1 MSKGKAKI
9 DSSEGVALPEFRSLR
24 SRKRKCPSNE
34 LSLTQ
39 EIQLTLLTS
48 RECATIRNQQD
59 QAAELSYLTKQDFS
73 TEKKHAE
80 ENVKAAEQQEPTTV
94 IHPKNYFQL
103 QRCAINPENYTN
115 KTGNEEIT
123 PQDINSPPCQTHTDQ
138 YQLLTSDI
146 GRGSFEADMEEQLG
160 ANPNS
165 HCNLERNAKT
175 SQEESTTFMDD
186 VREVTKDLAAGPPT
200 EKKRRMGMSGLTEKE
215 RSPFLQTQKR
225 EIGQDEAEIAKLEIC
240 SVTEQSEAEMKLQSS
255 HCEADNRTGTEVSV
269 TVAIQNGTT
278 TLCYPICSGGKSW
291 EAERSTEIGLEKTD
305 EPKSDPPAEGK
316 VEEQLGNLEHQEFKG
331 SSAEIMNRDAE
342 SPKDDSDGALDV
354 NCCPFNPFPI
364 NPSQNKLAENKKD
377 ASQSSPLQVHSVIRA
392 RVERKEKMV
401 SDAGNK
407 DEAGVYSA
415 DTRPVGLC
423 CGSVELCEAAVTD
436 CDHERKNSC
445 EPGFELAAGSSAV
458 NTEHTQT
465 RVTTDPFGSGNS
477 DYVSDSQMNSVVM
490 IEEEVMKKEEE
501 DCSSSHCHE
510 DATDRIRGLIRELSS
525 LNRKVMA
532 THRELVNLRRGSKT
546 SRSSKRILPP

>member
-240 SVTEQSEAEMKLQSS
+240 NYKADLVAQKDILSPPPLPSSPLSFPIGSVTEQSEAEMKLQSS

-392 RVERKEKMV
+392 RVERKEKM
-401 SDAGNK
+401 
-407 DEAGVYSA
+407 
-415 DTRPVGLC
+415 
-423 CGSVELCEAAVTD
+423 
-436 CDHERKNSC
+436 C